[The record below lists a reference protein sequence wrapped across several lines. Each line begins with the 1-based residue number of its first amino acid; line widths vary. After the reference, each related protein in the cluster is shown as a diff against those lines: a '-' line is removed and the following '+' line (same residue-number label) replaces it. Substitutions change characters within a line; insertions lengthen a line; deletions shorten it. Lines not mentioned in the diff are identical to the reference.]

1 MKLSIVA
8 AVMAACSTVLS
19 SPVYEKFKHGPLNVT
34 TNGTTVWNRSNHS
47 NISGGAAGAVGT
59 KLKVFITGGSV
70 PIANASQYPNVEW
83 QTLFNASSALNI
95 TQLYNVASSVN
106 QTLQDDTYSG
116 VVIVSNQRSVE
127 TLGFFSAIVF
137 DTNKTVVVSDD
148 FASGIYVAKDYGSQ
162 FRGALSV
169 TQRTGLIYS
178 GVFAPAERDASGVP
192 VGLLYDKQV
201 NWFME
206 PSLPLLIDTMSP
218 IRTNYSNFTTTNVSN
233 TSPVVPII
241 FDGNFSQTVVNRL
254 SGSINGLVVAVPDFA
269 GNSSSS
275 TLSSTQIPVV
285 FAQVST
291 EIPFISGDDV
301 PSDAIAA
308 GYLSPAKSQVLVS
321 IAAANGV
328 SSPASVAQIFP

>member
-19 SPVYEKFKHGPLNVT
+19 SPVHEKFKHGPLNVT

-59 KLKVFITGGSV
+59 KLKVIITGGSV
-70 PIANASQYPNVEW
+70 PLSNASQFTNVEW
-83 QTLFNASSALNI
+83 QTLFNASSTLNI
-95 TQLYNVASSVN
+95 TQLYNVASTVN

-127 TLGFFSAIVF
+127 TLGFFSAVVF

-148 FASGIYVAKDYGSQ
+148 YASGIYVAKDYGSQ
-162 FRGALSV
+162 FRGALTVAQKS
-169 TQRTGLIYS
+169 GLIYS

-206 PSLPLLIDTMSP
+206 PSLPLLIDTTSP
-218 IRTNYSNFTTTNVSN
+218 IRTNYSNFTTTNIS
-233 TSPVVPII
+233 TTPVVPII

-254 SGSINGLVVAVPDFA
+254 TGSINGLVVAVPDFA
-269 GNSSSS
+269 SNSTAS

-285 FAQVST
+285 FAQVSS
-291 EIPFISGDDV
+291 EIPFVSGDDV

-308 GYLSPAKSQVLVS
+308 GYLSPIKAQVLVS
-321 IAAANGV
+321 IAAANNV
-328 SSPASVAQIFP
+328 TSPASVAQLFP